1 MKSLKIF
8 IAEAQEEDD
17 DTKKVK
23 STKKEHNETSEDTK
37 TVVFDF
43 TDINGASDL
52 AKALDGETGITIDGT
67 KIKVAATKDNAN
79 DLSDVLD
86 TIKKTYSAAK
96 KTEKTTNSE
105 TFSAKIKKIGKG
117 LSALYN
123 YIDDITGDDD
133 TDEEE

>member
-23 STKKEHNETSEDTK
+23 STKKEHTETSEDTK

-123 YIDDITGDDD
+123 YIDDITGGDD

>member
-133 TDEEE
+133 TGEEE

>member
-8 IAEAQEEDD
+8 IAESQEEED

-52 AKALDGETGITIDGT
+52 AKTLDGETGITIDGT

>member
-1 MKSLKIF
+1 MKSLKNF
-8 IAEAQEEDD
+8 IAESQEEDD

-23 STKKEHNETSEDTK
+23 SIKKEHTETSEDTK

-52 AKALDGETGITIDGT
+52 AKSLDGETGITIDGT

>member
-8 IAEAQEEDD
+8 IAEAQEDDD

>member
-8 IAEAQEEDD
+8 IAESQEEDD

>member
-133 TDEEE
+133 TDDDE

>member
-23 STKKEHNETSEDTK
+23 SIKKEHTETSEDTK
-37 TVVFDF
+37 TVIFNF

-67 KIKVAATKDNAN
+67 KIKVAATKDDAN

>member
-8 IAEAQEEDD
+8 IAESQEEDD

-52 AKALDGETGITIDGT
+52 AKTLDGETGITIDGT

>member
-96 KTEKTTNSE
+96 KIEKTTNSE

>member
-8 IAEAQEEDD
+8 IAEAQEDD

-52 AKALDGETGITIDGT
+52 AKTLDGETGITIDGT

>member
-23 STKKEHNETSEDTK
+23 STKKEHTETSEDTK

>member
-23 STKKEHNETSEDTK
+23 STKKEHTETSEDTK
-37 TVVFDF
+37 IVVFDF

-133 TDEEE
+133 DEEE

>member
-23 STKKEHNETSEDTK
+23 SIKKEHTETSEDTK
-37 TVVFDF
+37 TVIFNF